1 VILSCGCGAVA
12 KLFVSV
18 ESSHSSYVLFIAVC
32 AQGMDHSISMRYV
45 WYTHCSRIV
54 SAVSFRWQVSIILT
68 YYFLLLLLVV
78 VVMIGMI
85 AGMFRVPA

>member
-1 VILSCGCGAVA
+1 MILSCGCGAVA

-18 ESSHSSYVLFIAVC
+18 ESLHPSYLLF
-32 AQGMDHSISMRYV
+32 
-45 WYTHCSRIV
+45 
-54 SAVSFRWQVSIILT
+54 FL
-68 YYFLLLLLVV
+68 FLLSSMMMMMMIV